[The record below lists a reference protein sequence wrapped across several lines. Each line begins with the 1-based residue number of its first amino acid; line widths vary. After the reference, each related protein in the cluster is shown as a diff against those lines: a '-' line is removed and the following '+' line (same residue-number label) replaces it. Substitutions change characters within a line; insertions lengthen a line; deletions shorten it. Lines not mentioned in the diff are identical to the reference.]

1 MDFSERQQEPGKKFI
16 GIGLVVLFHIA
27 LVYSLATGLH
37 TKITKIVKE
46 EVEVVKVKDEEIP
59 PPPPPPDVPPP
70 PPPKNLAPPPPPDFI
85 PPPEVVVQQQRTDAP
100 QLQVTQVAPTS
111 NEMPQKS
118 TQQPVQDAPPAQK
131 STSTGATFGVDVK
144 FNSANCPTPTPDDY
158 PKASVKNE
166 ETGTTKVMVTFGAS
180 GQVVDVKLDH
190 SSGYSGLDRAL
201 IKHLKS
207 GICKANRPAT
217 QDGVPVEGKAA
228 LEFTWKLD

>member
-1 MDFSERQQEPGKKFI
+1 MDFSERQQEPGKKFV

-37 TKITKIVKE
+37 SKVVKLVKE
-46 EVEVVKVKDEEIP
+46 EVEVVKVEEEVP

-70 PPPKNLAPPPPPDFI
+70 PPPKNLAPPPPPDFM
-85 PPPEVVVQQQRTDAP
+85 PPPEVVVQQQQTNAP
-100 QLQVTQVAPTS
+100 QLQTTAVPPTS
-111 NEMPQKS
+111 SDMPPKS
-118 TQQPVQDAPPAQK
+118 VLQPVQDAPPAQK
-131 STSTGATFGVDVK
+131 TASTGAAYGVDVK

-166 ETGTTKVMVTFGAS
+166 ETGTTKVMVTFGAN
-180 GQVVDVKLDH
+180 GQVVDVKLVD

-201 IKHLKS
+201 VKHLKS
-207 GICKANRPAT
+207 GICKANRPAV
-217 QDGVPVEGKAA
+217 QDGAPVEGKAA